1 MQASR
6 SAAASLLLWLLLL
19 CAATGQFH
27 PGISLTVVPSESTL
41 HFGQTQAFTAIVM
54 GTSDA
59 AIQWSVQEPNGGTVT
74 EDGIYT
80 APHEIGIYHV
90 LVLALSNGFSA
101 QTVAKVTVVELHDA
115 APEK

>member
-1 MQASR
+1 MQAAR
-6 SAAASLLLWLLLL
+6 SFAGLLLL
-19 CAATGQFH
+19 SLFLLSDATGQFH

-41 HFGQTQAFTAIVM
+41 QLGQTQAFTAIVM

-59 AIQWSVQEPNGGTVT
+59 AIEWSVQEPNGGRVT

-90 LVLALSNGFSA
+90 LVLALSKGLSA

-115 APEK
+115 APAK

>member
-6 SAAASLLLWLLLL
+6 SFAGLLLL
-19 CAATGQFH
+19 SLFLLSDATGQFH

-41 HFGQTQAFTAIVM
+41 QLGQTQAFTAIVM

-90 LVLALSNGFSA
+90 LVLALSKGLSA

-115 APEK
+115 APAK